1 MRRKTG
7 RFPVKIRF
15 VWALLLAFAMV
26 AAGCTVSQSPL
37 PDTTTTRQPAD
48 VPVADEL
55 TLHTEGIGPYEVG
68 DEAEFVIAGITNAIG
83 GWDADSSDEASPVQ
97 LPECGDASSRVVS
110 WGSLALVFVR
120 GYARETFVSWSF
132 GFDPVSGNSDDLRGL
147 GLRTEA
153 GIGLGATRQEL
164 EDAYRAGLE
173 ITNQPA
179 IDSAIFAIDKAQEP
193 HLSGK
198 LDSSGPQGIVDLIQ
212 IEPTC

>member
-1 MRRKTG
+1 MRCKTG

-26 AAGCTVSQSPL
+26 AAGCTVTQSPL
-37 PDTTTTRQPAD
+37 PDTTTSRQPAD

-55 TLHTEGIGPYEVG
+55 TLHAEGIGPYEVG
-68 DEAEFVIAGITNAIG
+68 DEAEFVIESITNTIG
-83 GWDADSSDEASPVQ
+83 GWDADSSEDGSPVQ
-97 LPECGDASSRVVS
+97 LPECKTDSSRVVS

-147 GLRTEA
+147 DLRTEA
-153 GIGLGATRQEL
+153 GVGLGTTRQEL
-164 EDAYRAGLE
+164 EDAYGTGLE
-173 ITNQPA
+173 IIDQPDIA
-179 IDSAIFAIDKAQEP
+179 SATFTVDKPQEP

-198 LDSSGPQGIVDLIQ
+198 LDSSGPQGVVDLIQ

>member
-7 RFPVKIRF
+7 RFPFKRRF
-15 VWALLLAFAMV
+15 VWALLLVFAMV
-26 AAGCTVSQSPL
+26 AAGCTVTQSPL

-48 VPVADEL
+48 VSVADEL
-55 TLHTEGIGPYEVG
+55 TLHTEGIGPFEVG
-68 DEAEFVIAGITNAIG
+68 DEAEFVIAGITNTIG

-97 LPECGDASSRVVS
+97 LPECGADSSRVVS

-132 GFDPVSGNSDDLRGL
+132 GFDPISGNSDDLRGL
-147 GLRTEA
+147 NLQTEA
-153 GIGLGATRQEL
+153 GVGLGTTRQEL
-164 EDAYRAGLE
+164 EAVYGTGLE
-173 ITNQPA
+173 ITDQPD
-179 IDSAIFAIDKAQEP
+179 IDSAIFAIDKTQEP

-198 LDSSGPQGIVDLIQ
+198 LDASGPRGVVDLIQ